1 MIRTSFQKRWR
12 RMFYRVPWSFLGV
25 VILMSPLSL
34 SAATDSAKAD
44 NDAISTVV
52 GSAQR
57 YETTT
62 SRLREGE
69 LSAEDFHQA
78 SLLGSRVLTHLN
90 SALGNL
96 DYQQLDAARAD
107 LDKSRTLF
115 EIIRELLPTT
125 TVTTVVKD
133 AAGQVVYRHVD
144 HVQDDKIPLFESSI
158 DVEIIEPV
166 TEAQNRESKVGGL
179 KLADA
184 RRLYTSALLDL
195 SYVDRKIASAL
206 AHLDEETD
214 EAAAELLLAQI
225 NGVEFVVNEEDDPL
239 VDAQATLR
247 TAERMVEQEEFEAAR
262 TNLKLAKTHLAIY
275 RGLLSKEEGE
285 KVRDLE
291 ARISRLE
298 DDVEGETAAATIRGF
313 WDEVTGWFN
322 REPGEARKSSEE

>member
-1 MIRTSFQKRWR
+1 MIRTSIQQRWPR
-12 RMFYRVPWSFLGV
+12 KFYRVPWRLVGV
-25 VILMSPLSL
+25 VILMFPLSL
-34 SAATDSAKAD
+34 GAKVDAAEEGQPET
-44 NDAISTVV
+44 STVV
-52 GSAQR
+52 GSAKR

-62 SRLREGE
+62 TRLREGE

-90 SALGNL
+90 GALENL
-96 DYQQLDAARAD
+96 DYQQLDAVRAD
-107 LDKSRTLF
+107 LDKSRTLIK
-115 EIIRELLPTT
+115 IIRELLPTT

-133 AAGQVVYRHVD
+133 TVGQVVYRHVD

-166 TEAQNRESKVGGL
+166 AEAQDRESTVGGL

-184 RRLYTSALLDL
+184 SRLYTSALLDL

-206 AHLDEETD
+206 AHLDEEAD
-214 EAAAELLLAQI
+214 QAAAALLLAQI

-239 VDAQATLR
+239 VDAQAALR

-262 TNLKLAKTHLAIY
+262 TNLKLAKTHLAVY

-291 ARISRLE
+291 ARITRLE
-298 DDVEGETAAATIRGF
+298 DNVEDATAAATIRGF
-313 WDEVTGWFN
+313 WDEVTGWFT
-322 REPGEARKSSEE
+322 REPGEARKSSET